1 VSTVPKL
8 VLTTAA
14 ADGRPA
20 QVRAPR
26 NITLAVNLNGVLNT
40 CVVARECWK
49 KQPSVTDRRLVVL
62 SSMGGITGIPAAVS
76 YRLRWS

>member
-1 VSTVPKL
+1 MSTVLKL

-14 ADGRPA
+14 ADGQPA

-62 SSMGGITGIPAAVS
+62 SSMGGITGIPGAVS
-76 YRLRWS
+76 HRLW